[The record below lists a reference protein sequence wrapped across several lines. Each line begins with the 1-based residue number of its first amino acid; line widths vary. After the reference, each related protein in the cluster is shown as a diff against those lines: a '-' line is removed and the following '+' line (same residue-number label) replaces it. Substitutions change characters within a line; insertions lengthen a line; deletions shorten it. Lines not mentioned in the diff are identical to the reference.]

1 MRSVG
6 LDYLV
11 EAKKRRKKTLVKAVE
26 VPVGE
31 LVVKADPE
39 DTSQPIDEFKNK

>member
-1 MRSVG
+1 MG

-31 LVVKADPE
+31 LVIKADQE
-39 DTSQPIDEFKNK
+39 IISQPVEEFKNK